1 MALRA
6 LENNV
11 YRSHGSADEVEMEIT
26 GWEWVRIFKFMK
38 CKWLYG
44 VGMILNCLAYS
55 TPYVISSIQG
65 MMATNLVESEFESPK
80 DFIASLDHVADL
92 LIYAVLAICTF
103 NCLNA
108 IVDGIRNPYFLL
120 EVRSAVFDAMLKQD
134 MTYFDQTDSG
144 VILSRL
150 QDDCYNAFEAYT
162 DKLMNFVKQ
171 MYQFLFG
178 FIICSTFS
186 WKITVQACLTL
197 PFYAMSQW
205 FGNSWIDKLW
215 IQFNEKSTDV
225 SAKAQEILSSFRT
238 VRSFDAEMREYR
250 NYKER
255 LYQMHDVVVKTG
267 YVHGIKEALSTVS
280 MWTFASLMYYTVGKM
295 AANKEIHAGAVV
307 TIAQMI
313 NNWSW
318 SFTGLVSAFSEFRKA
333 SVSSAK
339 VLEIV
344 EHERRIPAEVGNKIG
359 SVAGRIEFRDVKFR
373 YPGRQ
378 ENALNGL
385 SFTVEPGET
394 VAIVGES
401 GCGKS
406 TTLLMIQRF
415 YDPDEGQILVD
426 GKDIRYIMPHSLRQQ
441 VAIVPQSP
449 VMFTM
454 SVKENIR
461 FGRPGADRESVTSAA
476 QMANAHEFIM
486 ELPQKYS
493 TKVHQVSLSGGQ
505 KQRICIARAVM
516 MAAPILLM
524 DEATAALDTENEN
537 LVQQALHRYGSERT
551 TIVVAHRLAT
561 VAQAQR
567 ILVMDKGRIV
577 ETGTHEELL
586 ARQSSIYAHL
596 VRHQLQ

>member
-1 MALRA
+1 MATRLV
-6 LENNV
+6 ETEFDTP
-11 YRSHGSADEVEMEIT
+11 AD
-26 GWEWVRIFKFMK
+26 F
-38 CKWLYG
+38 
-44 VGMILNCLAYS
+44 
-55 TPYVISSIQG
+55 ISSL
-65 MMATNLVESEFESPK
+65 NEVSS
-80 DFIASLDHVADL
+80 L
-92 LIYAVLAICTF
+92 LIYAVLVICTF

-108 IVDGIRNPYFLL
+108 VVDGLRSPYFLL

-134 MTYFDQTDSG
+134 MAYFDQTDSG
-144 VILSRL
+144 VVLSRL

-162 DKLMNFVKQ
+162 EKLVSFVRQ
-171 MYQFLFG
+171 VYQFSLG
-178 FIICSTFS
+178 FIILCTFS
-186 WKITVQACLTL
+186 WKIALQGFLTL

-205 FGNSWIDKLW
+205 FGNSAIDRLW
-215 IQFNEKSTDV
+215 VQFNEKSTDV
-225 SAKAQEILSSFRT
+225 SAKAHEILSSFRT

-250 NYKER
+250 NYKDR
-255 LYQMHDVVVKTG
+255 LDKMHEVVVKTA
-267 YVHGIKEALSTVS
+267 YVHGIKEALSTIS
-280 MWTFASLMYYTVGKM
+280 MWTFASLMYYTVGRM
-295 AANKEIHAGAVV
+295 AANKEIHAGSVV
-307 TIAQMI
+307 TIAAMI

-318 SFTGLVSAFSEFRKA
+318 SFTGVISALSEFRKA

-344 EHERRIPAEVGNKIG
+344 ERERKIPYEVGDKI
-359 SVAGRIEFRDVKFR
+359 SNVTGRIEFRDVTFR

-426 GKDIRYIMPHSLRQQ
+426 GKDIRYIMPQSLRQQ
-441 VAIVPQSP
+441 VAIVPQTP

-461 FGRPGADRESVTSAA
+461 FGKPKADLESVVSAA
-476 QMANAHEFIM
+476 QMANAHEFIV
-486 ELPQKYS
+486 ELPQRYS

-537 LVQQALHRYGSERT
+537 LVQQALHNYGSDRT

-586 ARQSSIYAHL
+586 AREGSIYAHL